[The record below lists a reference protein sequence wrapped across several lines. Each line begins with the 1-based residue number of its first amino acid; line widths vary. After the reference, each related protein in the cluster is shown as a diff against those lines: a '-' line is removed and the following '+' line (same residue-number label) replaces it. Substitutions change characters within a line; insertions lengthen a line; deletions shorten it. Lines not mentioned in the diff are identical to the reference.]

1 MDWLATRAKKL
12 GWPIKATYYSHS
24 DYNKCGRMAWRAAML
39 ETFNFVQ
46 EAMRQKRARDEA
58 KAKVQENALTLKR
71 ARLLLDQRSLT
82 ASDASSPSHQVD
94 TDASAS
100 AHATDASSSA
110 NASAVPEAYATASL
124 PVTANASATAP
135 TTVEVT
141 AGAATDPGTEFD
153 VGASDASSPSHQ
165 VDTDASAS
173 AHATDASSSANAS
186 AVPEAYATASLPVTA
201 NASATAPTTVEVTAG
216 AATDPEPRFDVP
228 TTVTLLHA
236 GLLQLRA
243 TIHQLGY
250 GGQHPSHG
258 YADVFAQQ
266 ALQTHVTDLLEQV
279 ATLKEHG
286 LDKDTDKDA

>member
-39 ETFNFVQ
+39 ETSNFVQ
-46 EAMRQKRARDEA
+46 EAERQKRARDEA

-100 AHATDASSSA
+100 AHATDASASA
-110 NASAVPEAYATASL
+110 NAST
-124 PVTANASATAP
+124 
-135 TTVEVT
+135 
-141 AGAATDPGTEFD
+141 
-153 VGASDASSPSHQ
+153 
-165 VDTDASAS
+165 
-173 AHATDASSSANAS
+173 
-186 AVPEAYATASLPVTA
+186 VPEAYATASLPVTA

-228 TTVTLLHA
+228 TTVTLLHS
-236 GLLQLRA
+236 GLLHLRA

-258 YADVFAQQ
+258 YADVLAQQ